1 MNSSQPAENSQRNA
15 TSHPPNTRQEVDPGE
30 PVESVLLAL
39 APLHLPNCRAI
50 RSCSDNLCIHLAE
63 LAQSDQNILRYLY
76 TALSEFLGAIADPST
91 GDAQKWEAI
100 FRWISRHDLDA
111 MIDQVTELGSASR
124 ALGESEE
131 RAKAIHDLRGGALSA
146 LLGRLQLLDRLPQDE
161 NQLKVL
167 FILTRDHLKIM
178 RSALVGLDN
187 PRRDA
192 DRRPK
197 SHDMSLALDK
207 WQDSIVGPHWEEK
220 PIRLYVDCR
229 HEGALTECC
238 LESAAIDRIFYNL
251 VNNAGR
257 HSVSNRLDM
266 VIFPV
271 PEAPG
276 ESLRFVLSNDVSAED
291 AESLHALL
299 QVGGADSAHK
309 GASQS
314 LLTLFEPEVTST
326 GSGFGLTV
334 VADFVAD
341 AFGLP
346 SRREALRERYVGAIL
361 DGRTFRVWF
370 HWPVANNKLPP
381 KLDDYHQPDKSLSEA

>member
-1 MNSSQPAENSQRNA
+1 M
-15 TSHPPNTRQEVDPGE
+15 
-30 PVESVLLAL
+30 
-39 APLHLPNCRAI
+39 APLHLSNHRAT
-50 RSCSDNLCIHLAE
+50 RSCSDKLCIHLAD
-63 LAQSDQNILRYLY
+63 LAENDQKILRDLY
-76 TALSEFLGAIADPST
+76 AVLSEFLNAIADKST
-91 GDAQKWEAI
+91 DDAQKWEEI
-100 FRWISRHDLDA
+100 TRWTARHDLDA
-111 MIDQVTELGSASR
+111 LIDRVTELGSASR

-146 LLGRLQLLDRLPQDE
+146 LLGRLQLLDRLAHDE

-167 FILTRDHLKIM
+167 FVLTRDHLKIM

-192 DRRPK
+192 DRQPK
-197 SHDMSLALDK
+197 SHDISLALDK
-207 WQDSIVGPHWEEK
+207 WQDSVVGPDWKDK
-220 PIRLYVDCR
+220 PIRLQVDCR

-276 ESLRFVLSNDVSAED
+276 ESLRFVLSNDVGAED
-291 AESLHALL
+291 ADYLRSLA
-299 QVGGADSAHK
+299 QTAEANGANQ
-309 GASQS
+309 GAGQS
-314 LLTLFEPEVTST
+314 LPALFEPEVTST

-346 SRREALRERYVGAIL
+346 SRREALRERYVGAVL
-361 DGRTFRVWF
+361 DGSTFRLWF
-370 HWPVANNKLPP
+370 HWPIANDSLPP
-381 KLDDYHQPDKSLSEA
+381 KLDDYHQPEKSLSE